1 MKRGSDEEHDGARR
15 REMEFFVGEMDFQ
28 SSLTLSIDPAEDRPA
43 PKTPSFAS
51 DHQNGPGKC
60 TKQLDLPTSSETKIC
75 LIIFDRFLKR
85 ISVFFVQ
92 VQFPKKKSPKF
103 VILPFF

>member
-28 SSLTLSIDPAEDRPA
+28 SSLTLSIDPEDRPA

-92 VQFPKKKSPKF
+92 VQFPKKKKSPKF